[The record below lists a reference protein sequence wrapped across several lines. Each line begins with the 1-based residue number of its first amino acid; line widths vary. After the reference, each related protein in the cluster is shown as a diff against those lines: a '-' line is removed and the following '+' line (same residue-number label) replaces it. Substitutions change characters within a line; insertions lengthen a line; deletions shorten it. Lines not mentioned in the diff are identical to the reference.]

1 MSLTVSVIGVNKVI
15 KNLDLSKKEIQNAV
29 FESVK
34 ATATKVSNVAKQ
46 IVPVDT
52 GRLKSSIQI
61 SNLVERPASAEVG
74 TNVEYAPFVEF
85 GTSRQRA
92 QPYLRPASM
101 EGEKF
106 LEKDLKSRIKIVTQE
121 FSK

>member
-15 KNLDLSKKEIQNAV
+15 KKLDLSKKEIQNAV

-34 ATATKVSNVAKQ
+34 ETAKFVERRAKQ

-61 SNLVERPASAEVG
+61 SNLTKNPASAEIG
-74 TNVEYAPFVEF
+74 TNVEYAGFVEF
-85 GTSRQRA
+85 GTKFMA
-92 QPYLRPASM
+92 KHLYLTNASF

-106 LEKDLKSRIKIVTQE
+106 IKKDLKQRIKNIIE
-121 FSK
+121 

>member
-1 MSLTVSVIGVNKVI
+1 MSLTVNVIGVSKVI

-34 ATATKVSNVAKQ
+34 ATAFFVEKRAKQ

-52 GRLKSSIQI
+52 GRLKSSIQV
-61 SNLVERPASAEVG
+61 SNLTEKPASAEVG
-74 TNVEYAPFVEF
+74 TNVEYASFVEF
-85 GTSRQRA
+85 GTKFMGKHL
-92 QPYLRPASM
+92 YLTTASF

-106 LEKDLKSRIKIVTQE
+106 IKRDLKQRIKNII
-121 FSK
+121 K